1 MSVGSFQAYPSL
13 HIGSVAELR
22 SSAFLIVSA
31 RGTKNFKGRKLEA
44 DGSFSK
50 DLYNVPIMA
59 VTGIRAQTDAEKAKE
74 KEALDVAVKLFV
86 GSVVRF
92 KGGRNR
98 FYPDVDKFVIIKQAT
113 DGLTFS
119 AVPLGGDPT
128 GRYIRGIN
136 AAAVELVELD

>member
-1 MSVGSFQAYPSL
+1 MSLGSFQAYPSL

-22 SSAFLIVSA
+22 GSAFLIVSA

-44 DGSFSK
+44 DGSFST

-59 VTGIRAQTDAEKAKE
+59 VTNIREQSDAEKAKE
-74 KEALDVAVKLFV
+74 KEALDVAVKLLV

-92 KGGRNR
+92 KSRNR
-98 FYPDVDKFVIIKQAT
+98 FYPDVDKFVIIKMSS

-128 GRYIRGIN
+128 GRYLRGVN
-136 AAAVELVELD
+136 ASTVDLVPVD